1 MKFAKYKGIGNFIL
15 IVGLL
20 LGCLYTLHD
29 MQTAE
34 GIGLFFAMQ
43 LGLEQRLPF
52 DLLVDVVCIG
62 VFLLL
67 VYLPCKLLKHGSR
80 DKILRLLIVYLAVM
94 PSVSL
99 AGIISLF
106 REGRLE
112 FLWDMGILMN
122 WDCWLHLYSVVP
134 FLQIW
139 IPVLIILYAFA
150 GVNNYF
156 SIKKWHKR
164 VLVIVGILLV
174 ILLIVPAF
182 KDILVYFIGYLG
194 LVIAFDIWETI
205 FKKMPKLECWFVPF
219 FGLLLLR
226 GIFNMVVLLSQY

>member
-15 IVGLL
+15 IAGLL

-34 GIGLFFAMQ
+34 GIGLFFSMQ
-43 LGLEQRLPF
+43 LGMEQRLPF

-62 VFLLL
+62 ALVLL
-67 VYLPCKLLKHGSR
+67 VYLPCKLLKYHSGDSF
-80 DKILRLLIVYLAVM
+80 LRFLVVYLAMM

>member
-1 MKFAKYKGIGNFIL
+1 MKPAKYKGINFIL
-15 IVGLL
+15 IAGLL

-43 LGLEQRLPF
+43 LNLEQRMPF
-52 DLLVDVVCIG
+52 DLLVDAVCMGALVV
-62 VFLLL
+62 L
-67 VYLPCKLLKHGSR
+67 VYLPCKLLKYHSV
-80 DKILRLLIVYLAVM
+80 DSFLRLLIVYLAVM

-99 AGIISLF
+99 AGIIGLF

-112 FLWDMGILMN
+112 FIWDMGILMN

-139 IPVLIILYAFA
+139 IPILIILYAFA
-150 GVNNYF
+150 KANNCLAEV
-156 SIKKWHKR
+156 KWHRK
-164 VLVIVGILLV
+164 VLAVVGILLV

-194 LVIAFDIWETI
+194 LVIAFDIWEAI
-205 FKKMPKLECWFVPF
+205 LKKMPKLKSWFVPF
-219 FGLLLLR
+219 FGLLLLK